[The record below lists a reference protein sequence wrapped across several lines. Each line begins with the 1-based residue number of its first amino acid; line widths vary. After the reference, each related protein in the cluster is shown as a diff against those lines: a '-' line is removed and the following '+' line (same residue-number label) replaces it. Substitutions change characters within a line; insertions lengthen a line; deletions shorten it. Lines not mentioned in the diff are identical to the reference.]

1 MGTYDSDVSV
11 DPDASSPELGADD
24 SMHGALL
31 ICVTATIAGAV
42 IGFVGGA
49 FRWLLE
55 AAGRLRLDFVEWAHQ
70 LPGPGWLVP
79 VVASAAGATLA
90 ALVVVWSPLANG
102 SGIQH
107 VEAVYRGE
115 APPPPISLLPAKFIG
130 GVLAI
135 GSGLVL
141 GREGPTVHM
150 GAAIGA
156 QAARR
161 ARLPDHEIRMMQT
174 ALGGAGLAVAFN
186 APIGGTLFTLEEVTR
201 SFRVKT
207 VLATLSAAAMAVGC
221 ARLILGD
228 HPEFRMEPIAEPR
241 LVWLPLF
248 VVFGLLTGL
257 LGAVYSRLVL
267 WFLDRVT
274 AIRRIPTLA
283 KATVIGAVVGL
294 VMVVYPQAVGGGEP
308 LNQMILGGERFG
320 LWVIVGYL
328 VLRFFA
334 GPLSYAAPVVG
345 GLFAPML
352 AIGALWGVLFVGV
365 FGLAWPGS
373 VASLAIPMAV
383 VGMASFFA
391 ATVRAPVT
399 GVVLVMEMTAST
411 AAIIPMLVA
420 TAAAILAAYLVG
432 SPPIYDSLRE
442 RSLAKT

>member
-1 MGTYDSDVSV
+1 MPA
-11 DPDASSPELGADD
+11 DPDNSLGG
-24 SMHGALL
+24 SVR

-42 IGFVGGA
+42 IGFIGGA

-55 AAGRLRLDFVEWAHQ
+55 AADRLRVQFVEWSQH
-70 LPGPGWLVP
+70 LPGPGWLIP
-79 VVASAAGATLA
+79 VAAAAFGATLA
-90 ALVVVWSPLANG
+90 ALVVRWEPLADG

-107 VEAVYRGE
+107 VEAAYDGQV
-115 APPPPISLLPAKFIG
+115 PPPPIRVLPAKFIG
-130 GVLAI
+130 GLLAI

-150 GAAIGA
+150 GAAVGA

-161 ARLPDHEIRMMQT
+161 AGLPDTEVRMMQT

-186 APIGGTLFTLEEVTR
+186 APIGGTMFTLEEVTR

-207 VLATLSAAAMAVGC
+207 VLATVFAAATAVGC
-221 ARLILGD
+221 ARLILGN
-228 HPEFRMEPIAEPR
+228 HAEFQMAHFGELN

-248 VVFGLLTGL
+248 VVFGVLTGG
-257 LGAVYSRLVL
+257 LGAAYNRLVL
-267 WFLDRVT
+267 WFLDHVT
-274 AIRRIPTLA
+274 AMRRIPGVA
-283 KATVIGAVVGL
+283 KATIIGAIIGL
-294 VMVVYPQAVGGGEP
+294 VALIYPRAVGGGEE
-308 LNQMILGGERFG
+308 LTQMLLGGEH
-320 LWVIVGYL
+320 LMLTVIVGYL

-365 FGLAWPGS
+365 LNLVWPGNI
-373 VASLAIPMAV
+373 AFLAIPMAV
-383 VGMASFFA
+383 VGMSSFFG

-399 GVVLVMEMTAST
+399 GVVLVSEMIGTTS
-411 AAIIPMLVA
+411 AIIPMLAA
-420 TAAAILAAYLVG
+420 TASAVLAAYLVG

-442 RSLAKT
+442 RSLAKG